1 MFIQKKIFLSV
12 LLVLASC
19 AESFALTIDNLRVQ
33 ALLNPSGIDQSNLQF
48 SWQLQSA
55 ERGVVQTSYHLV
67 LTKDTAGEDVVFDSG
82 VVQSE
87 QSVGVEV
94 NSLALQPAQR
104 YYWHV
109 TVQDNKGQTATS
121 TEPAYFETGLMG
133 TGWSGAKW
141 IEASDVPA
149 GEATNEVTDY
159 TVEGKVRI
167 EHTAAGLCFAMQDNS
182 NFYFWQLN
190 TEGDYPRLRPHVWKN
205 GNPSCLDNINLTG
218 KVALNNTDEF
228 TLRIEVTGA
237 TRARTYI
244 NNVLVDDRAGDFK
257 FGRIGMREDHGER
270 DGKAEIGVYDDI
282 RVTTASGTVLL
293 SEDFEQGNTFSGG
306 TITGG
311 KLRIVGSTNGHVL
324 VWQKQTDGTHVHYAL
339 DWDMYLVKA
348 QLSSSLPH
356 RQIPTTCGK

>member
-141 IEASDVPA
+141 MEASDVPA

-167 EHTAAGLCFAMQDNS
+167 EHTAAGGFVKISAAQNNLHTTIVIEDNGALTLEELCSIMGKSPPWAEDLLLLRGETAGAMIWGLTILLLLFQLMHI
-182 NFYFWQLN
+182 YFFLQL
-190 TEGDYPRLRPHVWKN
+190 
-205 GNPSCLDNINLTG
+205 
-218 KVALNNTDEF
+218 
-228 TLRIEVTGA
+228 
-237 TRARTYI
+237 
-244 NNVLVDDRAGDFK
+244 VLANK
-257 FGRIGMREDHGER
+257 
-270 DGKAEIGVYDDI
+270 
-282 RVTTASGTVLL
+282 
-293 SEDFEQGNTFSGG
+293 
-306 TITGG
+306 
-311 KLRIVGSTNGHVL
+311 
-324 VWQKQTDGTHVHYAL
+324 
-339 DWDMYLVKA
+339 
-348 QLSSSLPH
+348 
-356 RQIPTTCGK
+356 